1 MTGSTISTS
10 RTICS
15 TVGIPARPSGRMGEA
30 PAAIDSTGPPTDL
43 TLRSRCLTRR
53 CGRDGTGAWR
63 ACLWLW
69 PDGGLPMR
77 RNISGSRPRPSP
89 PPGGPPS
96 NRQCPLQDDY
106 LRLWDWSWRH
116 LVDHENGAWF
126 RIVSREGAWVE
137 PYKSPAGKVDYHTM
151 GACWDVLSVMRGG
164 TDG

>member
-1 MTGSTISTS
+1 MKKGWDRDHGGLVYGYGPDGSFADATKYFW
-10 RTICS
+10 
-15 TVGIPARPSGRMGEA
+15 VQAEA
-30 PAAIDSTGPPTDL
+30 IAT
-43 TLRSRCLTRR
+43 
-53 CGRDGTGAWR
+53 AWR
-63 ACLWLW
+63 LHDRTGDARY
-69 PDGGLPMR
+69 M
-77 RNISGSRPRPSP
+77 
-89 PPGGPPS
+89 
-96 NRQCPLQDDY
+96 DDY